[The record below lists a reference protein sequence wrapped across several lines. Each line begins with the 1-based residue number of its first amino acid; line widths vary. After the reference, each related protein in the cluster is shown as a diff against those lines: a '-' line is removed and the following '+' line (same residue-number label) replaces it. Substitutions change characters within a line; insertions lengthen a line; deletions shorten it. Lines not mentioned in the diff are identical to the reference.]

1 MLTVSLVNGIAYGS
15 LLFLLAAG
23 FSMIFGVLK
32 VINLAHGSY
41 YLFGAHVA
49 ISIFEAGGGLLT
61 AALAGAAVGAIFGA
75 ICERAFLYRLQGDYL
90 AQVLVTVGLLLVL
103 GDAAQVIWG
112 GTPRILTLPP
122 SVTFQVP
129 LGPFAYPGDRLVL
142 IAIGAIL
149 AFGLWWA
156 VERTIF
162 GAMVRAAVDDE
173 ETAQAIGIKVPWL
186 RLAVFA
192 FGGLLAGLSGALG
205 SSFVGAKPGVDLEVF
220 LLALVIVVVGG
231 PGSLPGAY
239 IAALF
244 VGITDS
250 VGKTFWPEASLFML
264 FVPMAA
270 ILVFRPTGLLGK
282 PIGVTV
288 APRRTPRPSSA
299 TRALAPLIALG
310 LALPARLPRAAW
322 PLIFLVLAVLLPVAA
337 PQYATSIVS
346 LALIWAIAAMGLNVL
361 LGYAGMPS
369 LGHAV
374 FFGTGAYAVA
384 LAGRYLAIGGWPSLA
399 LAAGVAL
406 VMACLLGLVALRTRH
421 VQLLLATI
429 ALSQIVWGIAFKW
442 RSLTGGD
449 DGMRNAQKIAI
460 PGVEG
465 LGRTTLLY
473 AVVALVFLLVVLL
486 LRAFDRSRFRLVLNG
501 VRENEAR
508 LAALGYN
515 VWLYRFGAFVISGTI
530 SGIGGGL
537 YAFYAGFV
545 SPDLLGVVTSAKVL
559 LMVIIGGAGTFA
571 GPIVGAFG
579 LVILEEI
586 LSGWTERWFMLE
598 GILYIAVALMTRGGI
613 VGSLNLRRRAAALRG
628 ATS

>member
-1 MLTVSLVNGIAYGS
+1 MLTISLVNGVAYGS

-49 ISIFEAGGGLLT
+49 ISVFEAGAGLAV
-61 AALAGAAVGAIFGA
+61 AALAGAAVGAAFGA
-75 ICERAFLYRLQGDYL
+75 VCERAFLYRLQGDYL

-103 GDAAQVIWG
+103 GDTAQIVWG
-112 GTPRILTLPP
+112 GTPRILTLPAAI
-122 SVTFQVP
+122 TFRIP
-129 LGPFAYPGDRLVL
+129 LGPFAYPGDRLFLV
-142 IAIGAIL
+142 AIGAIT

-162 GAMVRAAVDDE
+162 GATVRAAVDDE
-173 ETAQAIGIKVPWL
+173 ETAQAIGISVPRL
-186 RLAVFA
+186 RLVVFA
-192 FGGLLAGLSGALG
+192 FGGLLAGFSGALG
-205 SSFVGAKPGVDLEVF
+205 ASFVGAKPGLDLEVF

-231 PGSLPGAY
+231 PGSLPGTY

-244 VGITDS
+244 VGIIDS

-270 ILVFRPTGLLGK
+270 ILAFRPTGLFGK
-282 PIGVTV
+282 PIAVTV
-288 APRRTPRPSSA
+288 APRRARGRGGLAQAA
-299 TRALAPLIALG
+299 TPLIRRG
-310 LALPARLPRAAW
+310 LDLHARLPRAAW
-322 PLIFLVLAVLLPVAA
+322 PAVWLALAVLWPFLAS
-337 PQYATSIVS
+337 QYATSVVA
-346 LALIWAIAAMGLNVL
+346 LALIWAIVAMGLNIL

-374 FFGTGAYAVA
+374 FFGTGAYTVA
-384 LAGRYLAIGGWPSLA
+384 LAGRHLGVDGWTALG
-399 LAAGVAL
+399 LAACAAL
-406 VMACLLGLVALRTRH
+406 VMACIIGLVALRTRQ

-442 RSLTGGD
+442 RALTGGD
-449 DGMRNAQKIAI
+449 DGMRNAQKIAV
-460 PGVEG
+460 PGAGE
-465 LGRTTLLY
+465 LGRTTTIY
-473 AVVALVFLLVVLL
+473 IVAALVFLVVHVVL
-486 LRAFDRSRFRLVLNG
+486 RVFDRSRFRRVLNG

-515 VWLYRFGAFVISGTI
+515 VWLYRFGAFVLSGTI

-545 SPDLLGVVTSAKVL
+545 SPELLGVVTSAKML

-579 LVILEEI
+579 LVFLEEG
-586 LSGWTERWFMLE
+586 LSAWTERWFMLE
-598 GILYIAVALMTRGGI
+598 GVLYIVVALLTTGGI
-613 VGSLNLRRRAAALRG
+613 VGSLRAAMPVRG
-628 ATS
+628 AT